1 MKKYG
6 ITIIGI
12 LFLIYGGIR
21 LWVSSVL
28 LLQTF
33 GLINIADLQAA
44 LIDIGDFMQ
53 SRQDN
58 SVVPFSVV
66 VYLSYLWVMGAL
78 LVTGAIGCL
87 KRQSFGHISLS
98 VFLVLYV
105 LLFVN
110 FQTINPKVIH
120 LVVCATLLGL
130 YLWLRK
136 KEFSPDSIKGE

>member
-21 LWVSSVL
+21 LWVGSVL

-78 LVTGAIGCL
+78 LVSGAIGCL

-110 FQTINPKVIH
+110 FQTI
-120 LVVCATLLGL
+120 
-130 YLWLRK
+130 RK
-136 KEFSPDSIKGE
+136 MV